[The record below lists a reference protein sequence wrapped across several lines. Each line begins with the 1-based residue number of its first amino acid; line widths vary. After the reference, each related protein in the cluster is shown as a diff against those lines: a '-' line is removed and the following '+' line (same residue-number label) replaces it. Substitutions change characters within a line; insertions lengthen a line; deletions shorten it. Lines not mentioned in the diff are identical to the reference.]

1 MSRRWAG
8 TSRVGIVAAALALA
22 AAWCPAALAATP
34 DTVLSS
40 CSFSALKSA
49 VAALSSSPSVAQ
61 IAAVTSDASSV
72 VSSVKNFTDA
82 TSSQCG

>member
-49 VAALSSSPSVAQ
+49 VAGGGTVDYGVSCPPATPVSFTSAITVPRVILVTLPLS
-61 IAAVTSDASSV
+61 
-72 VSSVKNFTDA
+72 
-82 TSSQCG
+82 